1 MFLPRI
7 SIERPVLATVMSLML
22 VLIGIIAYQRL
33 SVREYPKIDTPVVSV
48 RTVYKGASAEII
60 ESQITKP
67 LEDSLAGIEGI
78 RNIKSV
84 SREEVSQITVEF
96 ILERS
101 QDEAANDVRD
111 RVARVRG
118 VLPDGVDDPVVAKV
132 DSDAQAII
140 WIAFSSE
147 KHSALEITDYASRHV
162 VDRLKVLPGV
172 ASVIIGGE
180 RRYAMRIWLNRQRLA
195 AYNLTPLD
203 VENALRSQNVEI
215 PSGRIES
222 SMREFSVLM
231 QTDLQKPEQFNN
243 IIIRNINGYP
253 IRLRDV
259 GHAEL
264 GAADERNAVRVNGNP
279 AVGLGVVKQSTANTL
294 EVGRAVKA
302 ELPRINTSMPEG
314 MKLQVAFDSSLFIE
328 ESINSVYSAIVEALV
343 LVVLVIFVF
352 LRSWRATLIPF
363 VTIPVSLIG
372 AFVFLYA
379 MNFSINI
386 LTLLGLVLAI
396 GLVVDDAIVML
407 ENIHRRIEHGM
418 QPYEAAKEGSSEIA
432 FAVLAMTL
440 TLAAVFA
447 PLAFISGNTG
457 RLFSEFALTVAGAV
471 LVSGFVALSLTPMMC
486 SKLLHHEKAHGR
498 VYTVIENALHNLNE
512 RYRRTLTKALRGRAV
527 VMIIGVIVV
536 GMAVVLFTLL
546 KGELAPLEDR
556 GILIG
561 ITVAPEGSTFAYT
574 DKYARQIEQLYAN
587 IPEINTYFMVVAP
600 GLEKPNPVN
609 TALSFV
615 SLKPWSQRDRK
626 QQQIATELMPKMFGM
641 PGVFSFPINPPSL
654 GQSFRN
660 PPVLFVVQST
670 NYKALND
677 VVNKLLAKAR
687 TFPGLA
693 NIDSDLKLNKPQL
706 AVTVRRDKIA
716 DLGVDVAALGRTVE
730 TMLGGKQVT
739 RFKRDGEQYDV
750 ILELADKD
758 RRTPRDLS
766 SIYVRGNN
774 NELIQLSNLV
784 DIRETVAPKEL
795 NHFDRFRSATISANV
810 GAGSSLGEALDFMD
824 AAAKEIVPAEMQ
836 TAYDGQ
842 SREFKESGTALIV
855 IFALAVV
862 FIFLVLAAQ
871 FESFIDPLIILFT
884 VPLAITGA
892 LLFLVMTNTTL
903 NVYSKVGLVMLI
915 GLITKHGIL
924 IVAFANQLQE
934 QGKSVLDAVIEASVM
949 RLRPILMTTAAMV
962 LGALPLAFA
971 HGAGAE
977 SRQPI
982 GLVIIGGLLIG
993 TLLTLFVVPTAYTL
1007 LARQHNAR

>member
-140 WIAFSSE
+140 WIAFFSE

-222 SMREFSVLM
+222 SMREFNMLM

-302 ELPRINTSMPEG
+302 ELPRINSSMPAG

-447 PLAFISGNTG
+447 PLAFISGNIG

-498 VYTVIENALHNLNE
+498 VYTGIENALHHLNE
-512 RYRRTLTKALRGRAV
+512 RYRRTLSKALRGRTV
-527 VMIIGVIVV
+527 VMIIGVIVA
-536 GMAVVLFTLL
+536 GMAAVLFTLL

-556 GILIG
+556 GIMIG

-758 RRTPRDLS
+758 RKTPRDLS

-842 SREFKESGTALIV
+842 SRELKESGTALIV

-1007 LARQHNAR
+1007 LARQHHAR